1 MLLDTRNPLGAALL
15 PGWLEWHG
23 DLASWMRQNLGKLLG
38 GLLIALVLVWL
49 LKVFTRRLARLSQ
62 HERLPQGVRA
72 QQLKTLA
79 TVIEGFGIFFIVFL
93 TLMQA
98 LPLFG
103 IDMKPLLA
111 SAGVAGVAIGFGAQ
125 TLVRDVVNGFFI
137 LVENQ
142 YEVGD
147 VVKIA
152 GVAGTVEEMTL
163 RRTVLRDADG
173 SVHVVPNSQVGVATN
188 LKRGG

>member
-1 MLLDTRNPLGAALL
+1 MLPNRLNTLVAALL
-15 PGWLEWHG
+15 PGWLDWHG
-23 DLASWMRQNLGKLLG
+23 ELAGWMHRNLVKLLG
-38 GLLIALVLVWL
+38 VLLIALVLVWVL
-49 LKVFTRRLARLSQ
+49 QALTRRLARLSQ

-79 TVIEGFGIFFIVFL
+79 MVIEGFGLFFIVFL
-93 TLMQA
+93 TLMQV

-125 TLVRDVVNGFFI
+125 SLVRDVVNGFFI

-147 VVKIA
+147 VVKVA
-152 GVAGTVEEMTL
+152 GVEGTVEVMTL

-173 SVHVVPNSQVGVATN
+173 SVHVVPNNQIGVVTN